1 MVLISV
7 INFYASDNYLFH
19 INISFDLCILDDKD
33 DKLDDSFGDSH
44 WSHKTKLGS
53 PIS

>member
-7 INFYASDNYLFH
+7 INFYAIDNYLFH

-33 DKLDDSFGDSH
+33 DSFGDSH